1 MERLDEESADLDYLE
16 ENLKKTE
23 ELTKKMTSMLNVFDD
38 RLVRLEASILPIHG
52 STQKLTKLV
61 DNIDKTR
68 TGVLEIIGYFD
79 LVVREEATIKKGPN
93 ENDLVP
99 YLKSIGKCK
108 KAMEVLAGMRLKST
122 AMLQLE
128 ELFRK
133 WLTSRSNPIEPLSY
147 ITKNL
152 DIPGIPQAPIQ
163 NLAKLS
169 SYLETYGQ
177 ELDYK
182 SNFVDVYSEVR
193 SNYLVKS
200 LTLLAQGS
208 ISTAERRNTPVYE
221 KGTCG
226 FNSYTEA
233 MLRMFK
239 TEYEVASKVLSQKFV
254 QAGFKNAIQQS
265 FDNYIETGKVLN
277 NRVRRFIETDL
288 FLAFDI
294 LESLN
299 RHVLA
304 FDDIFMLTGKKDVS
318 YGELLHSLKGVTLR
332 SIPEFIEE
340 IKTHRTKTSGLPSDG
355 TIHEMTINTL
365 QHMKRM
371 SDYPETIE
379 QILLTLGDGNWNVS
393 DKDPNFSRNRAGGLT
408 VGSDVVKHY
417 YSLALSLDS
426 KARTYKKTSLTC
438 IFLLNNYQYI
448 LKAIRTQFS
457 KLLDPEVER
466 KYESLVQKCNDG
478 YQDTWKACFANLMDY
493 TVVRGTLKSTLSPN
507 DKQTFKEKLKN
518 FYTEFDEIFKIHK
531 GYTIPD
537 LELRN
542 KVTRDI
548 KIVLLPIYNRFLE
561 KFQQADYSKGTSK
574 YIKYDSATLE
584 NMVSRLFDGSIY

>member
-1 MERLDEESADLDYLE
+1 
-16 ENLKKTE
+16 
-23 ELTKKMTSMLNVFDD
+23 
-38 RLVRLEASILPIHG
+38 
-52 STQKLTKLV
+52 
-61 DNIDKTR
+61 
-68 TGVLEIIGYFD
+68 
-79 LVVREEATIKKGPN
+79 PN

-200 LTLLAQGS
+200 LTLLAQGFFVL
-208 ISTAERRNTPVYE
+208 THE
-221 KGTCG
+221 
-226 FNSYTEA
+226 
-233 MLRMFK
+233 L

-408 VGSDVVKHY
+408 IGSDVVKHY